1 MDATGRMTTEEKLEA
16 AVRQNTRIKNNN
28 LELHKKVSLL
38 KTENKELEET
48 LKEVYDKIIV
58 EHLGYGN
65 SKCDCD
71 PDVGI
76 FGCTV
81 CRVRAALNIGGE

>member
-1 MDATGRMTTEEKLEA
+1 MAMTPEQKYEALTAQVKRIQNYNGTITQKL
-16 AVRQNTRIKNNN
+16 N
-28 LELHKKVSLL
+28 LL
-38 KTENKELEET
+38 KAENKELEET
-48 LKEVYDKIIV
+48 LREVYINVIV
-58 EHLGYGN
+58 GHLGYGKN
-65 SKCDCD
+65 KCDCD